1 MANEVKLTIKIDDK
15 GSLSVVAKNAEKA
28 AKATDKVSKATDR
41 ASASKNRYNK
51 LEKGTAALGANTTKG
66 FAKQAQIV
74 GSGLVPAYATL
85 AANVFAITAAFNALK
100 SAESATLLQEGLDRT
115 GDAAGRNLPYLADR
129 LKEIT
134 GAAIST
140 KDAMEQVAL
149 GTASG
154 FSQSQMESL
163 TKVASG
169 ASKALGRDMTDAL
182 SRLTRGAAKLEPEIL
197 DELGIMVRLDD
208 ATTTYAASLGK
219 TADQL
224 SVVERRM
231 AFTNAIIEQG
241 IEKYGDLA
249 DAVDPSA
256 YDQLAAAF
264 DSLSKGF
271 LNLINTGLTPFLNL
285 LSGNSGALVGA
296 TALFGSTV
304 TRQMVPAL
312 YEGASAAAE
321 SAEAL
326 ADQATAAQGN
336 IKTTGNLPEVYKGL
350 SKSIQEGTA
359 SQEDYDRALGSLDK
373 SLVSHSG
380 QIKGMLQ
387 DHDEESEKIQTKRG
401 KIAEV
406 THARK
411 GLLDTMALQRLSS
424 SKTAAANAIEAA
436 SNFNI
441 KLSIDFIKQA
451 YFEKMVAE
459 KMSAAST
466 GTTIGLLTKLR
477 IAFFTAGVSAK
488 AFGAAL
494 LSAIPIIGQIIFIG
508 SLLLDFIIQWV
519 IETNASESAAQAAAD
534 SLNNFADAYNNL
546 QDRLAKDNAEPILET
561 AQTMAGV
568 YSEISAR
575 FNEITQSMAN
585 ANAERLKEINA
596 DLTELK
602 ARTEGTIDRPWYD
615 IFTDGDAWKGARTLA
630 SSIQALEEERDT
642 LVSKKVKGEEI
653 IDLAS
658 TQLLLDS
665 AIVNLE
671 VFGIKTEG
679 ARSVLQ
685 SLKDNLSEETPVSA
699 VTSVLAALGQQD
711 KALVASLSSVKSG
724 FSGVQEEVA
733 KFSSKNVTPFDG
745 LLKQVNIVNN
755 SLEGVSS
762 EAAEAIIRSMPESF
776 RKMMGESQGSVAA
789 FTEKLQKNV
798 DTLVTMPGNIA
809 KSEAQLKKLKLAA
822 KGSGEALEAALNLE
836 EKIKTDKISVLT
848 AEQDIIRET
857 TKQTDAQLANNERFA
872 ELSTKIAAI
881 EATRVSAQVRSAQV
895 SVQLVKDRQKMLSI
909 DKKILSANKE
919 LFDAQA
925 RSRRIEAELQNMAND
940 PTGRGDTGVSALQER
955 DLYNQ
960 EIEARTELA
969 IKEDELKRS
978 AIEMEYDLLEAQA
991 KLLRARL
998 DDAKENTDGINNYIE
1013 MLGTARTAAI
1023 SAQDGI
1029 FETTMNEMAL
1039 QSKLNQSAV
1048 ERAAMTAAGTGGSTS
1063 ERLANLNEAGGLGEF
1078 NTLNEK
1084 VRAAREA
1091 MQPMIDD
1098 VKKLGPEGELVAA
1111 LAQGS
1116 FAIADSMTFAFE
1128 SGAKGMEKAGQ
1139 VAQAIGDS
1147 IGAINQIMQASI
1159 QASIAKIDEQI
1170 AAEKKRDGK
1179 SAQSVAKI
1187 QAMEKKQEGLK
1198 RKAFETNKKMLMAQ
1212 TIANT
1217 AAGIM
1222 TAVAKDG
1229 PLGIAMAVLIG
1240 AMGAAQ
1246 LAVIAGTSY
1255 QGGSGSGGANVPK
1268 SISIGKR
1275 DSSVDL
1281 ARSSGAAGELGYLR
1295 GEAGT
1300 GGPEN
1305 FKRGFAGVKYRA
1317 EGGNAGIVVGEQ
1329 GPELFV
1335 PETPGRV
1342 VANDDVRGG
1351 GMQNVNFSINAV
1363 DSAGVEELLVNQRGN
1378 IIGMLR
1384 EASNSYGQPF
1394 MEKVN
1399 TQVYNGGGQGMS
1411 RYGGGG

>member
-28 AKATDKVSKATDR
+28 AKATDKVSKATDK

-51 LEKGTAALGANTTKG
+51 LEKGTAGLGANTTKG

-74 GSGLVPAYATL
+74 GNGLVPAYATL
-85 AANVFAITAAFNALK
+85 AANVFAISAAFNALK

-154 FSQSQMESL
+154 FSQAQMESL

-219 TADQL
+219 TADEL
-224 SVVERRM
+224 SIVERRM

-241 IEKYGDLA
+241 IQKYGDLA

-256 YDQLAAAF
+256 YDQLAASF

-271 LNLINTGLTPFLNL
+271 LNIINVGLTPFLNL

-326 ADQATAAQGN
+326 ADQATAAQGS

-359 SQEDYDRALGSLDK
+359 SQEEYDQALGSLDK
-373 SLVSHSG
+373 SLTSHHG
-380 QIKGMLQ
+380 QMKGMLQ

-406 THARK
+406 NNARK
-411 GLLDTMALQRLSS
+411 DLLGTMKLQRLSS
-424 SKTAAANAIEAA
+424 SKTAAANAIESA
-436 SNFNI
+436 SNFQL
-441 KLSIDFIKQA
+441 KASIDFIKIS
-451 YFEKMVAE
+451 YAE
-459 KMSAAST
+459 KMAAEKLSALST
-466 GTTIGLLTKLR
+466 GTTVGVLAKLR
-477 IAFFTAGVSAK
+477 AGFFAAGVSAK

-508 SLLLDFIIQWV
+508 SLLIDFIIQWV
-519 IETNASESAAQAAAD
+519 METNATETAAQSAAD
-534 SLNNFADAYNNL
+534 SLNNFADAYTDL
-546 QDRLAKDNAEPILET
+546 QDRLAKDNAEPVLET

-568 YSEISAR
+568 FSEISSR
-575 FNEITQSMAN
+575 FKEITDSMAT

-615 IFTDGDAWKGARTLA
+615 IFTDGDAWKGARTLQ
-630 SSIQALEEERDT
+630 SSMDALITERDE
-642 LVSKKVKGEEI
+642 LLSKKVDGTQV

-665 AIVNLE
+665 AITNLE
-671 VFGIKTEG
+671 VFGVKTVG

-685 SLKDNLSEETPVSA
+685 SLKDSLTEDTPVSA
-699 VTSVLAALGQQD
+699 VQSVIAALGQQD
-711 KALVASLSSVKSG
+711 QALVASLENVRGS
-724 FSGVQEEVA
+724 FSKVQEEVA
-733 KFSSKNVTPFDG
+733 KFSSKNVTPFDD
-745 LLKQVNIVNN
+745 LLTQVVGINK
-755 SLEGVSS
+755 SLEGVSD
-762 EAAEAIIRSMPESF
+762 EAAAAIIRSMPESF
-776 RKMMGESQGSVAA
+776 KKMMGESEASVSA
-789 FTEKLQKNV
+789 FTERLKENV
-798 DTLVTMPGNIA
+798 QVLVEMPGKIA
-809 KSEAQLKKLKLAA
+809 EKEASLKKLKLAA
-822 KGSGEALEAALNLE
+822 KSSGAALEKALNLE
-836 EKIKTDKISVLT
+836 ETIKTDKISVLT
-848 AEQDIIRET
+848 REQDIIRQT
-857 TKQTDAQLANNERFA
+857 TKQTDEQLANNQRFA

-881 EATRVSAQVRSAQV
+881 EATRVSEAVRGAQVNIQF
-895 SVQLVKDRQKMLSI
+895 LKDRQKVLQV
-909 DKKILSANKE
+909 DQKILAANKS

-925 RSRRIEAELQNMAND
+925 RSRRIEAELQNMASD
-940 PTGRGDTGVSALQER
+940 PTSNNTGVTALQER
-955 DLYNQ
+955 DLYEQ
-960 EIEARTELA
+960 ELEKRTNLA
-969 IKEDELKRS
+969 IREDELRRS
-978 AIEMEYDLLEAQA
+978 AIGMEYDLLGAQA
-991 KLLRARL
+991 SLLRARL
-998 DDAKENTDGINNYIE
+998 VDAKENTKAIDDYIGKLDG
-1013 MLGTARTAAI
+1013 ARTAALD
-1023 SAQDGI
+1023 AQDGI
-1029 FETTMNEMAL
+1029 FKTTMAEIGL

-1048 ERAAMTAAGTGGSTS
+1048 EQAALTSASDGGSTS
-1063 ERLANLNEAGGLGEF
+1063 ERLSNFSKAGGFGQF
-1078 NTLNEK
+1078 DSLNEK
-1084 VRAAREA
+1084 VRAARDA
-1091 MQPMIDD
+1091 MQPMIEDA
-1098 VKKLGPEGELVAA
+1098 KKLGPEGELVAA
-1111 LAQGS
+1111 IAQGS
-1116 FAIADSMTFAFE
+1116 FAIADSMTAAFE
-1128 SGAKGMEKAGQ
+1128 SGATGMEKAAGI
-1139 VAQAIGDS
+1139 AQAVGDS
-1147 IGAINQIMQASI
+1147 IGAVNSIMQASI
-1159 QASIAKIDEQI
+1159 SASIAKLDEQI

-1212 TIANT
+1212 TVANT

-1222 TAVAKDG
+1222 SAIATKGVA
-1229 PLGIAMAVLIG
+1229 GIVIG
-1240 AMGAAQ
+1240 SIIAAMGAAQ
-1246 LAVIAGTSY
+1246 LAIISGTSY
-1255 QGGSGSGGANVPK
+1255 QGGSGSSGANVPK
-1268 SISIGKR
+1268 SISVGKR

-1281 ARSSGAAGELGYLR
+1281 AKSSGGAGELGYLR
-1295 GEAGT
+1295 GESGT

-1305 FKRGFAGVKYRA
+1305 FKRGFAGVRYRA

-1342 VANDDVRGG
+1342 VANDDVGGG

-1363 DSAGVEELLVNQRGN
+1363 DAAGVEDLLVNQRGN

-1399 TQVYNGGGQGMS
+1399 TQVYSGGGQGIS
-1411 RYGGGG
+1411 RYGAG